1 MEEEW
6 DLIDSLNSSGT
17 FKPREHRPSLDFN
30 RFHTMPEF
38 KIEDEEKSVSPE
50 QDFVADQVCE
60 RPTSEQVFDLEIKD
74 HDFEFT
80 LGDSKLMMNDT
91 TAEGDDSNNEN
102 NELIDNN
109 QNDESIKETIPF
121 LSSLNSTNL
130 LIKSFST
137 RESQVDKNTI
147 WKNSTSGSSVPY
159 MSNQPHRNSEE
170 EEQEQIVADN
180 NHNSMRQGKI

>member
-50 QDFVADQVCE
+50 QDFDTDQVCE

-109 QNDESIKETIPF
+109 QNDDSIKETIPF
-121 LSSLNSTNL
+121 LSSLNNTNL

-170 EEQEQIVADN
+170 EEEQIVADN